1 MPSAAGFSLLVSGST
16 FNASK
21 LLTSS
26 TRPAVIVPDPTGLPF
41 FFRDPRVRQTGTA
54 AAFGY
59 STPPYDQD
67 GGGSSDRNVTEPV
80 NPAPQWLEPD
90 GFGVQDGVR

>member
-26 TRPAVIVPDPTGLPF
+26 SRAAVIVSDPTEMSL

-59 STPPYDQD
+59 STSTYDQD
-67 GGGSSDRNVTEPV
+67 GLGSRDRRVTEPV
-80 NPAPQWLEPD
+80 NPAPQSLEPERS
-90 GFGVQDGVR
+90 GVQDGGG